1 MAKVAKRLGRWG
13 RRLAAAGVVC
23 AATTGIM
30 VSPAG
35 AQDGEIAI
43 ELNRLEQRDDSC
55 RLTLVF
61 TNRLGQPIET
71 LEIETVLFD
80 KERRV
85 ERFVVFK
92 PRPLMPGK
100 IRAQQFDLAD
110 LDCGRIGSVL
120 VNDVTACEAG
130 DLDEAGCLA
139 RIAPD
144 SRAEVQLIMSADNG
158 APTKEAQ

>member
-1 MAKVAKRLGRWG
+1 MAKTAKLFGTWG
-13 RRLAAAGVVC
+13 RRLAAAGLVC
-23 AATTGIM
+23 AAAAGIT

-35 AQDGEIAI
+35 AQDGKIAI
-43 ELNRLEQRDDSC
+43 ELNRLEQRDESC

-61 TNRLGQPIET
+61 TNRLDQRIET

-80 KERRV
+80 QERRV

-110 LDCGRIGSVL
+110 LDCGSIGSVL
-120 VNDVTACEAG
+120 VNDVTACDAG
-130 DLDEAGCLA
+130 DLDEAACLA
-139 RIAPD
+139 HIAPH
-144 SRAEVQLIMSADNG
+144 SRADVPLVMSVDNG
-158 APTKEAQ
+158 ARTEEAQ